1 MPDKVFFYWYS
12 VMIKKTHKSKTTKR
26 KSRRKKK
33 KKKEIRW
40 VLSLLYARLFKCIGI
55 PMKAHCGTQ
64 IRNTHTDTQSNTRT
78 HTVHMSCVQFRF
90 YVLCFFSSFWFA
102 SLCLNRCCFFLHC
115 DFATHTSCLRRNCE
129 PTEVFHSHY
138 YCAPQYRIATTNKY
152 LRMCSARV

>member
-1 MPDKVFFYWYS
+1 M
-12 VMIKKTHKSKTTKR
+12 KR

-33 KKKEIRW
+33 EKKEIRW

-102 SLCLNRCCFFLHC
+102 SLCLNRCCLFFT
-115 DFATHTSCLRRNCE
+115 ATTQHTRLVCAATVSQLR
-129 PTEVFHSHY
+129 F

-152 LRMCSARV
+152 VRICSARV